1 MHCEVYVSF
10 EHPNFINNGERNV
23 IEIHPSARI
32 DPAVKIHLEGN
43 DHILRIAENTV
54 IRNMNIL
61 FSGAFNVVEIGVGCN
76 LRGALHIRQAE
87 SRLQIGAGTT
97 FVGAHLFAMEGKSI
111 VIGEDCMFSSG
122 IYVRTSD
129 EHPIYDLSGGERLN
143 GPQDVIL
150 GRHVWIGEG
159 TTLGKGTNIPEGCV
173 IGARSYVS
181 KRLTR
186 PHSIYA
192 GAPARLMRENVVWDR
207 RLKKTPLEP

>member
-1 MHCEVYVSF
+1 VPF
-10 EHPNFINNGERNV
+10 EHPNFINSGERNV
-23 IEIHPSARI
+23 IEIHPTVRIDPSARI
-32 DPAVKIHLEGN
+32 HIEGN

-61 FSGAFNVVEIGVGCN
+61 FSGAHNILEIGMGCN
-76 LRGALHIRQAE
+76 LRGAIHMRQSE
-87 SRLQIGAGTT
+87 SGLVIGAGTT
-97 FVGAHLFAMEGKSI
+97 FVGAHLFAMEGKRI

-122 IYVRTSD
+122 IFVRTSD
-129 EHPIYDLSGGERLN
+129 EHPIYDLHGGERLN

-159 TTLGKGTNIPEGCV
+159 ATLGKGANIPEGCV

-192 GAPARLMRENVVWDR
+192 GAPARLMREGVVWDR

>member
-1 MHCEVYVSF
+1 VLF
-10 EHPNFINNGERNV
+10 EHPNISDSGERNI
-23 IEIHPSARI
+23 IELHPSARI
-32 DPAVKIHLEGN
+32 DPSVKIIIEGN
-43 DHILRIAENTV
+43 DHVLRIAENTV
-54 IRNMNIL
+54 LRNMNIL
-61 FSGAFNVVEIGVGCN
+61 FSGAFNVVEIGAGCN

-87 SRLQIGAGTT
+87 SKLLIGAGTT

-129 EHPIYDLSGGERLN
+129 EHPIYDLHGGERLN

-159 TTLGKGTNIPEGCV
+159 STLGKGATIPEGCV

-181 KRLTR
+181 KRLPR

-192 GAPARLMRENVVWDR
+192 GAPARLMREGVVWDR
-207 RLKKTPLEP
+207 RLKKSPLEP